1 MKERQIFEE
10 ALQFEDPFRR
20 ELIVAHSC
28 GNDQALKER
37 VEKLLEAHAA
47 KGHVLDLSV
56 EDYAPHPSSSN
67 EPISLHF
74 PLNHV
79 LGDDGIC
86 PCWSRP

>member
-1 MKERQIFEE
+1 MNERQIFEE
-10 ALQFEDPFRR
+10 ALQFDDPFRR
-20 ELIVAHSC
+20 DLILSHSC
-28 GNDQALKER
+28 ENDQALKER

-47 KGHVLDLSV
+47 KGHVLDISV
-56 EDYAPHPSSSN
+56 ADQIHDPPSSN

-79 LGDDGIC
+79 LGDDEIC